1 VQRRLVLVRHAQAAH
16 AAADADRPLTDQG
29 EEQAAAIGRW
39 LQDAG
44 LVPDRVVVSPALR
57 AIRTWE
63 RAAAQLATPPAPVV
77 DERIYDNTVE
87 ELLGVIGETPADGG
101 TVAVVG
107 HNPSIGVLAS
117 LLDDGEG
124 SPSARR
130 DLQAGFPTGAV
141 AVFTLGTAFDAL
153 APGSATLTALAVPR
167 D

>member
-1 VQRRLVLVRHAQAAH
+1 M
-16 AAADADRPLTDQG
+16 DADRPLTDQG
-29 EEQAAAIGRW
+29 LQQAAAVGRW

-44 LVPDRVVVSPALR
+44 LVPDRVVVSPAFR

-63 RAAAQLATPPAPVV
+63 GAAGQLTTPPTPIV

-87 ELLGVIGETPADGG
+87 ALLAVVGETPADGG
-101 TVAVVG
+101 IVAVVG

-141 AVFTLGTAFDAL
+141 AAFTLGTPFDAI
-153 APGSATLTALAVPR
+153 APDSATLTAFAVPR
-167 D
+167 A